1 MNERS
6 PGRPGERTLQ
16 QWVVL
21 ALGVAAL
28 AAGCVAA
35 GLWQWSKHETR
46 SAAIDVV
53 EENYGS
59 APVPLEELLPRPGS
73 TVAAGDVWRPVE
85 VRGEYVTDATVLLRN
100 RPVDS
105 QPSFHVLVPF
115 RTESGG
121 VLVVNRG
128 WVPYSGGTAAPTTVP
143 EPPSGVVV
151 DIVVRLRADEAA
163 ASNGAPPGQVQAIHV
178 DQVLAAGPDG
188 SAWADA
194 TAYDAYGSLVS
205 EDPAPQDSPYDLPRP
220 DTSPGSHLSYAF
232 QWWVFAVGGVAGVL
246 VMLSRERRE
255 RTVMELG
262 GLAHPFEDAPE
273 DPEGGAAADPGGRGR
288 RGRRGGGRP
297 SAEDVED
304 SLIDAR
310 ARR

>member
-1 MNERS
+1 VSVRS

-35 GLWQWSKHETR
+35 GLWQWDRHETR
-46 SAAIDVV
+46 SAAIEVV
-53 EENYGS
+53 EENYAS
-59 APVPLEELLPRPGS
+59 DPVPLDELLPRPGS

-85 VRGEYVTDATVLLRN
+85 VRGEYVTGATVLLRN

-115 RTESGG
+115 RTEGGG

-128 WVPYSGGTAAPTTVP
+128 WVPYSGGTAAPATVP
-143 EPPSGVVV
+143 EPPSGVVDV
-151 DIVVRLRADEAA
+151 VVRLRADEPAA
-163 ASNGAPPGQVQAIHV
+163 DNGAPTGQVQAIHV
-178 DQVLAAGPDG
+178 DQVLDAGPG
-188 SAWADA
+188 GAAWAEGV
-194 TAYDAYGSLVS
+194 AYDAYGSLVS

-262 GLAHPFEDAPE
+262 GLAHPFEDTPDE
-273 DPEGGAAADPGGRGR
+273 DDETAAEGRGGRER
-288 RGRRGGGRP
+288 RGRGRP

-304 SLIDAR
+304 GLIDAR